1 MYGIFKKLLDDNGVR
16 ASDVARA
23 TGIPPSTFSD
33 WKKGKSEPKKDKIQ
47 KICSYFNEPI
57 TLFYGESDDN
67 LMGTNVVKEGCGSR
81 RWYLKKG
88 QFDVTYNRYG
98 NYNSPSPSK
107 LNTTFKAIR
116 DFENKDKDAMKIV
129 DEYVKSEDLCFK
141 SQSDYVTCL
150 RLIAQA
156 LIIEKK
162 NTAEL

>member
-1 MYGIFKKLLDDNGVR
+1 MTKKEFIKQKV
-16 ASDVARA
+16 
-23 TGIPPSTFSD
+23 
-33 WKKGKSEPKKDKIQ
+33 SEGWED
-47 KICSYFNEPI
+47 CCEDF
-57 TLFYGESDDN
+57 
-67 LMGTNVVKEGCGSR
+67 GCGSR